1 MVITMVKYEII
12 VKKKYEK
19 EEATSYR
26 LSAAK
31 ILSGTGFKLFCY
43 LESFPWGSTCYNR
56 KTFTDLMKIAPKTAD
71 FAFEELIEK
80 GFLQKQEASYIFIIS
95 RENL

>member
-1 MVITMVKYEII
+1 MVKYEII
-12 VKKKYEK
+12 IQENCSK
-19 EEATSYR
+19 EEAMSYR

-43 LESFPWGSTCYNR
+43 LESFPWGITRYNR
-56 KTFTDLMKIAPKTAD
+56 KTFTDLMNVAPKTAD

-80 GFLQKQEASYIFIIS
+80 GYLQQQDETSYIFVFS

>member
-1 MVITMVKYEII
+1 MVKYEII
-12 VKKKYEK
+12 IQEKYSK
-19 EEATSYR
+19 EEAISYR

-31 ILSGTGFKLFCY
+31 LLSGTGFKLFCY
-43 LESFPWGSTCYNR
+43 LESFPWGTTRYNR

-71 FAFEELIEK
+71 FAFEELVEI
-80 GFLQKQEASYIFIIS
+80 GFLQKQNEVAYIFTIS